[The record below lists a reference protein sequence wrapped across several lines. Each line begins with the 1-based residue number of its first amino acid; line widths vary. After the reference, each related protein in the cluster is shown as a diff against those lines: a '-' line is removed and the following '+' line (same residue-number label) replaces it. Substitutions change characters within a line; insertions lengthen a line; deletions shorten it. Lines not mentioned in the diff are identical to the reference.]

1 MKKLH
6 ALVLGSVTVSLAAV
20 LACSSDGASSSS
32 SSSSGGSSSSSGAT
46 SSGGSSASSSGA
58 SSSGASSSSSASSAS
73 SSSSSSGDAGGD
85 DAGAFTLTSSAF
97 ADAADIPMTH
107 TCDAAGTSFPL
118 AWTGA
123 PSTAKAFA
131 IVMRDTSLAG
141 ANNVHWVIYDVPPAT
156 SSLTAA
162 VPTGYSIATPVAA
175 HQAKDSFSSTFAY
188 LGPCPPKGAGAHV
201 YELTLHALDVA
212 AVPGVDQTTATAAV
226 IAAITTHSVAS
237 TKLTGK
243 YSR

>member
-6 ALVLGSVTVSLAAV
+6 ALVLGSLSLSVAAV
-20 LACSSDGASSSS
+20 LACSSDGAT
-32 SSSSGGSSSSSGAT
+32 SSSGGSTSSGGSSASSSSGAS

-58 SSSGASSSSSASSAS
+58 SSSSSSAS
-73 SSSSSSGDAGGD
+73 SSSTSSGGDAGGD
-85 DAGAFTLTSSAF
+85 DAGAFALTSSAF
-97 ADAADIPMTH
+97 VDAGNIPTTH

-123 PSTAKAFA
+123 PATAKAFA

-188 LGPCPPKGAGAHV
+188 LGPCPPKGASAHV

-243 YSR
+243 YAR